1 LLAFPDERPVFI
13 REYSTNHYS
22 VLSYFACRLILEA
35 TVTFIQIWVAVI
47 ITYHLLSVTMNIFLF
62 FSIIY
67 VLAMASTA
75 VAVLLGCSV
84 SGKCVFVDCFPFI
97 HDTLM
102 QPSLTKMHHVVQDP
116 KMGQEFLPVL
126 FIPQLLFAGFF
137 VPTGE

>member
-1 LLAFPDERPVFI
+1 MKEMFSSNQLTIHIGNRTAQPSLLAFPEERPVFL

-47 ITYHLLSVTMNIFLF
+47 ITFHLLSVTMNIFLF

-84 SGKCVFVDCFPFI
+84 SGKYVW
-97 HDTLM
+97 LW
-102 QPSLTKMHHVVQDP
+102 S
-116 KMGQEFLPVL
+116 
-126 FIPQLLFAGFF
+126 
-137 VPTGE
+137 